1 MLRLPDGFL
10 SRTLRHQPL
19 ASNWTT
25 LPNPT
30 LGQHSVSVSK
40 IIAEFE
46 SFAAGQVQVMS
57 QLAVG
62 LIQSTPQP
70 KKEQFRCF
78 NNHLLVRLILYE
90 K

>member
-57 QLAVG
+57 HLAGG
-62 LIQSTPQP
+62 LIQSTPPTQ
-70 KKEQFRCF
+70 EGAIQIF
-78 NNHLLVRLILYE
+78 
-90 K
+90 